1 MLLLNI
7 PLVIK
12 ISLYSLHF
20 KEDKPIFILN
30 FRWNDKML
38 EILKKT
44 LIESP
49 IVKKGQ
55 YNYFIHPI
63 TDGIM
68 LVEPD
73 LLREVANAIK
83 KVANLN
89 VDKIVCMEAMGI
101 HIATALSLETNIPFV
116 VVRKRCYNLNDEVAV
131 HQVTGYS
138 ECELYINGIR
148 EGEKILVVDD
158 VVSTGGTMIAVLNAL
173 RNSGVEIADVVAVVE
188 KGEGKARVK
197 KETGYEVKILT
208 KVDVVDGKVV
218 IEDSIE

>member
-1 MLLLNI
+1 ML
-7 PLVIK
+7 
-12 ISLYSLHF
+12 
-20 KEDKPIFILN
+20 DK
-30 FRWNDKML
+30 
-38 EILKKT
+38 LKKT
-44 LIESP
+44 LIDSP
-49 IVKKGQ
+49 IVKKGE

-73 LLREVANAIK
+73 LLREVSEAII
-83 KVANLN
+83 KVADLN

-116 VVRKRCYNLNDEVAV
+116 VVRKRCYDLDNEVAV

-148 EGEKILVVDD
+148 KGEKIIIVDD

-173 RNSGVEIADVVAVVE
+173 EGAGVEIADIVAVVE
-188 KGEGKARVK
+188 KGNGKERVK
-197 KETGYEVKILT
+197 NETGYDVKTLV
-208 KVDVVDGKVV
+208 KVDVNEGKVV
-218 IEDSIE
+218 IEDSIL

>member
-1 MLLLNI
+1 ML
-7 PLVIK
+7 
-12 ISLYSLHF
+12 
-20 KEDKPIFILN
+20 D
-30 FRWNDKML
+30 
-38 EILKKT
+38 ILKKT

-49 IVKKGQ
+49 VVKKGE
-55 YNYFIHPI
+55 YDYFIHPI

-73 LLREVANAIK
+73 LLREVSNAIK
-83 KVANLN
+83 EVADLK

-116 VVRKRCYNLNDEVAV
+116 VVRKRCYHLNNEVAV

-148 EGEKILVVDD
+148 KGDRILVVDD
-158 VVSTGGTMIAVLNAL
+158 VVSTGGTMMAVLNAL
-173 RNSGVEIADVVAVVE
+173 ESSGVEIADIVAVVE
-188 KGEGKARVK
+188 KGDGKARIK
-197 KETGYEVKILT
+197 KETGHEVKTLI

-218 IEDSIE
+218 IKGSML